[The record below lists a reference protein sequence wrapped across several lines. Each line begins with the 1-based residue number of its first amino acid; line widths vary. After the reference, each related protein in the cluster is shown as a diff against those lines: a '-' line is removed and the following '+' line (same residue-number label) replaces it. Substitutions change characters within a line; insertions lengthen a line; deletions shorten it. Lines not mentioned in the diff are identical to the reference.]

1 MKRRALGRLALVA
14 TGVFGVA
21 GLLGQLGRRWGAT
34 AAEARQTLAGD
45 ELVPDAMWDATRAI
59 TIAAPPAQVWP
70 WLVQMGYHRA
80 GWYTLALIDN
90 QGTPHPNRIV
100 PELQHLVAGEVVP
113 DAAHHYAY
121 WIAAR
126 VQPPT
131 TLVYTTTRHLVSQ
144 RSLGPD
150 DPIPKAW
157 YQASWSFVLEAP
169 DPDTTRLL
177 VRWRMTWVPRWMGLL
192 LMWLLLGPGDLLMQR
207 KLLRTIRRL
216 VEATPSPGMS
226 ARIGTDALAQATT
239 QHGAA
244 ERSRPPDRRRL

>member
-1 MKRRALGRLALVA
+1 MQRDTLGGLALA
-14 TGVFGVA
+14 AMGVLGVA

-34 AAEARQTLAGD
+34 AAEAQRALAGD

-80 GWYTLALIDN
+80 GWYTFALLDN

-100 PELQHLVAGEVVP
+100 PELQHLVAGQIVP
-113 DAAHHYAY
+113 DAARNYAY

-131 TLVYTTTRHLVSQ
+131 TLVYTTTRHLFSQ
-144 RSLGPD
+144 RSLRPG
-150 DPIPKAW
+150 DPLPKAW
-157 YQASWSFVLEAP
+157 YQASWAFVLEAP

-177 VRWRMTWVPRWMGLL
+177 LRWRMSCVPRRAGLL
-192 LMWLLLGPGDLLMQR
+192 LMWLLLGPADLLMQR
-207 KLLRTIRRL
+207 KLLQTIRRL
-216 VEATPSPGMS
+216 AQRHGVHVPLDPAAATAPLP
-226 ARIGTDALAQATT
+226 AKRTT
-239 QHGAA
+239 KG
-244 ERSRPPDRRRL
+244 